1 MDNLDVKTVSKR
13 SVYGILALASRT
25 FLLQALNFVTFF
37 VISIILSAGQ
47 LGIYTAVVA
56 IQRVVSFLTD
66 FGLGAA
72 LVQKKEEL
80 RREDLKTAF
89 TLQSVI
95 TLSIFLIF
103 FIFIGQIKSFFNL
116 TDAGGRLLLALVFT
130 IFLSSFKT
138 IPSILLER
146 KINFGRLVIP
156 QIGESIIF
164 NIVLVVLVINNFG
177 IDSYTFAFLI
187 SAVLG
192 IPLYYWVSPW
202 KPGIGIYK
210 ASLSDL
216 KFGIQFQAKNIL
228 ATVKDDFLTVI
239 LVKFLPF
246 NQIGYIGFAQKIA
259 FFFYRYIVDSVTKV
273 TFSSYSRLQENKEY
287 LRLSIEKSLFF
298 TSIIV
303 FPALSGLIV
312 VSFYLIKYL
321 PGWGNKWEPAVISLI
336 FFCLNALVSSISG
349 VLVNVLDATGRVRTT
364 LKLMVLWTILT
375 WTLTPLAILL
385 WGYNGVAIAS
395 FMVTLSVF
403 ITIYLVKQA
412 VNFGFARS
420 IYKPALA
427 TSIMVAVT
435 YFMAILFVNNLF
447 TLVFVIILGG
457 AIYTFSIYILAGK
470 EIAGDLRKLFVK
482 HET

>member
-1 MDNLDVKTVSKR
+1 MDNLDVKTVSRR
-13 SVYGILALASRT
+13 SINGIFALASRT
-25 FLLQALNFVTFF
+25 FLLQSLNFVTFLI
-37 VISIILSAGQ
+37 ISIILSAGQ

-80 RREDLKTAF
+80 KREDLITAF

-95 TLSIFLIF
+95 TFAIFLIF
-103 FIFIGQIKSFFNL
+103 LAFLGQIKAFFNL
-116 TDAGGRLLLALVFT
+116 DDSGARLLLALVFT

-164 NIVLVVLVINNFG
+164 NIVLIVLVINNFG

-187 SAVLG
+187 SSIVG
-192 IPLYYWVSPW
+192 IPLYYYVSPW
-202 KPGIGIYK
+202 KPGVGIYK

-216 KFGIQFQAKNIL
+216 KFGVQFQAKNIL

-259 FFFYRYIVDSVTKV
+259 FFLYRYIVDSITKV
-273 TFSSYSRLQENKEY
+273 TFSSYSRLQENKEF
-287 LRLSIEKSLFF
+287 LKLAIEKSLFF
-298 TSIIV
+298 TSVIV
-303 FPALSGLIV
+303 FPLLSGLIV
-312 VSFYLIKYL
+312 VSFYLIKYI
-321 PGWGNKWEPAVISLI
+321 PGWGNKWEPAVLSLI
-336 FFCLNALVSSISG
+336 FFCLNALISSMSG
-349 VLVNVLDATGRVRTT
+349 VLVNVLDATGRVKTT

-375 WTLTPLAILL
+375 WTLTPLAIFL

-395 FMVTLSVF
+395 FLVTLTVA
-403 ITIYLVKQA
+403 ITIYLVKQV
-412 VNFGFARS
+412 VNFEFIKS
-420 IYKPALA
+420 IYKPTIA
-427 TSIMVAVT
+427 TIIMTAFT
-435 YFMAILFVNNLF
+435 YLMAAFFVNNLV
-447 TLVFVIILGG
+447 TLIFVIILAG
-457 AIYTFSIYILAGK
+457 AIYLLLIYLLAGK
-470 EIAGDLRKLFVK
+470 EIFEDVRKVLVK
-482 HET
+482 